1 MTGLFCPLC
10 QLPGSVEKA
19 VACVLHSPTLI
30 HIVQVVNWHR
40 LCALKTRKLH
50 ENDLETSFSYGGGYC
65 ELLAWPGIPQ
75 VEKYPSL
82 AGAASGIIP
91 AQDLF
96 SLCVM

>member
-1 MTGLFCPLC
+1 MKMTWKP
-10 QLPGSVEKA
+10 
-19 VACVLHSPTLI
+19 HSP
-30 HIVQVVNWHR
+30 
-40 LCALKTRKLH
+40 
-50 ENDLETSFSYGGGYC
+50 DGGGYC

-96 SLCVM
+96 FPLCNVEGRG